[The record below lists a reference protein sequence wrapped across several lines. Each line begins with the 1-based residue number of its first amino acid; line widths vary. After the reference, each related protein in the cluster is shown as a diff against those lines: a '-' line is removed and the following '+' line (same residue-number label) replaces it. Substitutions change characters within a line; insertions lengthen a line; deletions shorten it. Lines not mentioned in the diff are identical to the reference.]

1 MTLKNQMSELMKNVK
16 NDMSLDDVMM
26 INKS

>member
-1 MTLKNQMSELMKNVK
+1 MMLINQMCELMKNVK
-16 NDMSLDDVMM
+16 NDMRLDDVMM

>member
-1 MTLKNQMSELMKNVK
+1 MTLLNQMCELMNNVK
-16 NDMSLDDVMM
+16 NDTKLDDVMM